1 MPEAQ
6 SEFDPAELAL
16 ADQAAQLPPPPPS
29 EMNWTQVWQIPVLLL
44 GLGLFVLG
52 IYLAI
57 PRYNPPDLPAALDSI
72 EQQLAVNELDAAVAD
87 IDTIR
92 DDEYFK
98 QLPESAAIHGR
109 LAQLRADWRFLS
121 IRQQPFV
128 DFSTEASRQN
138 NSLIAADYADAERRE
153 WIVPPDSMRRYAE
166 TLALLER
173 TEEALALVDR
183 LPPSAA
189 QQRARIVR
197 TLLEADHGPPTTQS
211 IPRRNQLLSRFEQ
224 EVRGITDSDARL
236 QQEIWAAARKARQ
249 FLHPTIN
256 TPQRAI
262 QLLTPTIIRLA
273 ARVPDPSKPVALAGL
288 HTLLADAYL
297 AVDDFKEAGIKY
309 RFAQSLVPAADPLNA
324 RILIGLGQIALA
336 QGAAADEALREQ
348 AVGYFTEAAR
358 RHPTS
363 PVYPDALLGLAD
375 AYAWAPGG
383 RQLPEALEHLNLAIS
398 TLLEQSPPWDPRRT
412 RAAELA
418 QQHAER
424 AAEEE
429 RYPDTLSLLKLAAR
443 LEYPELSPDTLKGF
457 ASVHEKIGKQTLEQ
471 AQELDPANLQPGE
484 DSTAQAFAL
493 ANQDAARHFEQA
505 GDFYLR
511 LAAAVTGL
519 PNEDT
524 LHGNALW
531 NAAQNFDRAQD
542 WPKAITTYADFVETR
557 REDDRRVRAK
567 LNLGLALM
575 ADRQYDPA
583 VQRFEELI
591 RNHPAAPY
599 VTDAYVP
606 LARSLQALDRF
617 NEAERILLSVVTDHP
632 TITPDSDAYRDAL
645 IDLGS
650 LYHAQGSN
658 PTTNQPAAYA
668 RAIERLAEAVER
680 YGNSRKGPRLR
691 FLLADALRRSVD
703 EIDAEL
709 ATELPPRRQLALQAE
724 RDRRLQE
731 ARAYFNQVKTELEER
746 HPDTLSNLERL
757 YHRNSYFY
765 EADAMYTLGG
775 VQPLETAIELY
786 SRAASR
792 WASHPSAL
800 IAQVQIVNA
809 YCRLE
814 QYESA
819 AAAHRKAMYLLRRIP
834 EEAFDDQTMPMS
846 RDLMEEWLQWS
857 ARLNTL
863 AATPTP

>member
-1 MPEAQ
+1 MSQAP

-16 ADQAAQLPPPPPS
+16 ADQAAQLPAPPPS
-29 EMNWTQVWQIPVLLL
+29 EMSWTQVWQIPVLLL

-57 PRYNPPDLPAALDSI
+57 PRYDPPDIPAALNAI
-72 EQQLAVNELDAAVAD
+72 EQQIDSNQLDAAVAEM
-87 IDTIR
+87 DTIR
-92 DDEYFK
+92 EDPFFK
-98 QLPESAAIHGR
+98 QLPESASIHGR

-121 IRQQPFV
+121 MRQRPFV
-128 DFSTEASRQN
+128 DFSTEASRQSN
-138 NSLIAADYADAERRE
+138 GLIAADYADAERRE
-153 WIVPPDSMRRYAE
+153 WTVPPVSMRRYAE

-183 LPPSAA
+183 LPASAA
-189 QQRARIVR
+189 PQRARIVR
-197 TLLEADHGPPTTQS
+197 TLLEADNGPPTAQS
-211 IPRRNQLLSRFEQ
+211 IPRRNQLLSRFDQ
-224 EVRGITDSDARL
+224 EVRGITDSNARL
-236 QQEIWAAARKARQ
+236 DQEIWAAGRKARQ

-273 ARVPDPSKPVALAGL
+273 ARVPDPSRPVALAGL

-297 AVDDFKEAGIKY
+297 AVDDFEEAGLKY
-309 RFAQSLVPAADPLNA
+309 RFAQSLIPAADPLNA
-324 RILIGLGQIALA
+324 RILIGLGNIALA
-336 QGAAADEALREQ
+336 EGAAADEALREQ
-348 AVGYFTEAAR
+348 AVGYFSEAAR

-363 PVYPDALLGLAD
+363 TVYADALLGLAD

-412 RAAELA
+412 RAAQLA

-424 AAEEE
+424 AAEEK

-443 LEYPELSPDTLKGF
+443 LEEPELSPETLKGF
-457 ASVHEKIGKQTLEQ
+457 ASVHERIGQQTLEQ
-471 AQELDPANLQPGE
+471 AEALNPANLKLGE

-542 WPKAITTYADFVETR
+542 WPKAIKTYADFVETR

-575 ADRQYDPA
+575 ADRQHEPA

-591 RNHPAAPY
+591 RNHPAAPF

-606 LARSLQALDRF
+606 LARCLQALGRF
-617 NEAERILLSVVTDHP
+617 GEAERILLSVVTNHP
-632 TITPDSDAYRDAL
+632 TITPESESYREAL

-650 LYHAQGSN
+650 LYHAQG
-658 PTTNQPAAYA
+658 TDQPDAFA
-668 RAIERLAEAVER
+668 RAIERLTEAVER
-680 YGNSRKGPRLR
+680 YGNTRQGPRLR

-703 EIDAEL
+703 EIDADL
-709 ATELPPRRQLALQAE
+709 ATDLPPRRQLALQAE
-724 RDRRLQE
+724 RDRRLNE

-746 HPDTLSNLERL
+746 HPDTLSNLEKL

-792 WASHPSAL
+792 WAAHPSAL

-863 AATPTP
+863 AATPTN